1 MKFAVTR
8 TSGDLGSVAADL
20 ERAAIRAQRAA
31 GQVVAKRGREV
42 ILNDVRSRRGS
53 LSMMGGRLGVQVE
66 NRPSQV
72 STVVELSASP
82 AGPWAI
88 IESGTK
94 GHTIRPRR
102 KKVLAIAKGDVIG
115 LYATVRGVT
124 GRRYW
129 TQATEALD
137 AELFPDVQRA
147 ADAEMDEA

>member
-8 TSGDLGSVAADL
+8 TSGDLGSAAADI

-31 GQVVAKRGREV
+31 GQVVAKRARAI
-42 ILNDVRSRRGS
+42 ILDDVRASRGS

-66 NRPSQV
+66 NHPSQV
-72 STVVELSASP
+72 QTVVELAASP

-88 IESGTK
+88 VESGTT
-94 GHTIRPRR
+94 GHMIRPRR

-115 LYATVRGVT
+115 LYADVKGVT
-124 GRRYW
+124 GRNYW
-129 TQATEALD
+129 TRATARLD

-147 ADAEMDEA
+147 ADTEMDEV